1 MFTAIMVLVVM
12 VGIGAVFGS
21 ILAIANKKFS
31 MEVNPLIHEVEDVL
45 PKGQCGACGYAGCAA
60 YAEAVVI
67 DKEVPPNLCVPGKDA
82 VANIVAELTGKAA
95 TKLEPKVAHVRCHGT
110 IHKAALSYNYKG
122 IKDCSAANLLQ
133 GGPKGCKYGCI
144 GFGTCVNNC
153 PFGAMTMG
161 KEGLPV
167 VNAKICTGCGK
178 CEASCPKSV
187 IEMISIDSIVE
198 VNCNSK
204 DKGAVAK
211 KVCSDACIGCGL
223 CAKNCNYGAIE
234 LQNNLAV
241 VNAKVCIEN
250 CTESTCT
257 SKCPTGAIKNASE
270 LKRLK
275 NANTLKATI

>member
-12 VGIGAVFGS
+12 VGIGAVFGF

-67 DKEVPPNLCVPGKDA
+67 DKDVPPNLCVPGKNA
-82 VANIVAELTGKAA
+82 VANAVAELTGKIAA
-95 TKLEPKVAHVRCHGT
+95 KVEPRVAHIKCHGT
-110 IHKAALSYNYKG
+110 IEKAALSYTYKG
-122 IKDCSAANLLQ
+122 IKDCVAANLLQ

-144 GFGTCVNNC
+144 GFGNCVNNC

-167 VNAKICTGCGK
+167 VDTKMCTGCGK
-178 CEASCPKSV
+178 CETSCPKSI
-187 IEMISIDSIVE
+187 IEMISIGSVVE

-223 CAKNCNYGAIE
+223 CAKNCSYGAIE

-241 VNAKVCIEN
+241 VNAKICIEK
-250 CTESTCT
+250 CTKAICS
-257 SKCPTGAIKNASE
+257 SKCPTGAIKIANE
-270 LKRLK
+270 LNLLR
-275 NANTLKATI
+275 NDNTFKTTI